1 MASASLLPIG
11 KRNSEPQAARH
22 DSLVQDRSFLS
33 RNTCPCL
40 TQSLKG
46 EGSSNRGVSKFFE
59 ISDWP
64 EIATP
69 LVSLDS
75 YEFELG
81 YQSLD
86 GKTYSKKKWPTV
98 IGWPLYGSQENQFP
112 PSVSL
117 YPSLTWIFLGC
128 AGPTFGSVN
137 RSTPFVSFA
146 SIFP

>member
-86 GKTYSKKKWPTV
+86 GKTYSKKN
-98 IGWPLYGSQENQFP
+98 GQPL
-112 PSVSL
+112 SVGH
-117 YPSLTWIFLGC
+117 YMVHRKINFLQ
-128 AGPTFGSVN
+128 AFH
-137 RSTPFVSFA
+137 STLL
-146 SIFP
+146 